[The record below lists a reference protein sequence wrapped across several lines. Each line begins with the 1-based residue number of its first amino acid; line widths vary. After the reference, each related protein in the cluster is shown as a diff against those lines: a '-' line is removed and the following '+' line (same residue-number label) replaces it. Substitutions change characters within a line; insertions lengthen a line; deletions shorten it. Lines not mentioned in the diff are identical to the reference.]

1 MIHAIILLL
10 LHLTTTNAA
19 FCPQPAGCCCCT
31 GSCFFSGCPPC
42 PCPAPSPSHPQPIC
56 SHQKVV
62 NALVAQYNNTM
73 QQYAST
79 PKVAPA
85 KTTATEQQHQY
96 TWKTDNGWTSGFY
109 AGILWQL
116 ANLTS
121 SSSSSSS
128 SSLSEMSESS
138 DDDFRSQAAKC
149 TLGREPWKEYTNT
162 HDVGFVIF
170 NSFGAGVIVGGSQ
183 NSTYRRV
190 ITTAAHS
197 LATRFNPIVG
207 MIRSWGDKEDNN
219 SFQVI
224 IDNLMNLEILFW
236 EARQSGNKT
245 LYNMAHSHAIKTGQ
259 YFIREDGSTPHR
271 CVFNPKTG

>member
-1 MIHAIILLL
+1 M
-10 LHLTTTNAA
+10 
-19 FCPQPAGCCCCT
+19 
-31 GSCFFSGCPPC
+31 
-42 PCPAPSPSHPQPIC
+42 
-56 SHQKVV
+56 
-62 NALVAQYNNTM
+62 
-73 QQYAST
+73 
-79 PKVAPA
+79 
-85 KTTATEQQHQY
+85 
-96 TWKTDNGWTSGFY
+96 
-109 AGILWQL
+109 
-116 ANLTS
+116 
-121 SSSSSSS
+121 
-128 SSLSEMSESS
+128 SEMSESS
-138 DDDFRSQAAKC
+138 DDLDFRSQAAKC